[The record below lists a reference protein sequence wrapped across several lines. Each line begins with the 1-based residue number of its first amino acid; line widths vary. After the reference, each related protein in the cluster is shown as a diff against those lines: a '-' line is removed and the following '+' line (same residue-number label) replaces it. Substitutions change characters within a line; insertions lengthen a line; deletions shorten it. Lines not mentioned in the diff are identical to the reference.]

1 VEHGVLIAGRYELVK
16 RLGRGGMGEVW
27 AGRDRSLRRDVA
39 VKLLALD
46 DTVPPDLPARFE
58 REAVA
63 AAQISHPNVVALH
76 DRGVHEDLLFLVMER
91 VEGTTLAQHI
101 RDKSPLGPAR
111 ALEIAQEICA
121 ALVAAHRAQVIH
133 YDIKPHNVMLT
144 PDGRVKVVD
153 FGIAGFVQAA
163 FTVARSS
170 QLAPAGTPEYGAP
183 EQFLTE
189 RGDERSDLYALG
201 GVLFALLTGRPPV
214 TGHNGIAVMRRKL
227 DEEAPALDTV
237 RPGLPP
243 AVTELVAELLR
254 RDPDRRPQTAAAVH
268 ERLGRLR
275 ATLDTPDPSSAVTVP
290 AVPPRT
296 ETPPSHPPAQAP
308 APTRRL
314 PAYDGPF
321 EISWSGQEP
330 PTGYASPTP
339 QKVWR
344 VWLTLALVAAA
355 TAVSVYLP
363 FATGKMPVGR
373 EQGDSPWLLLT
384 VVWVAGGLCVL
395 LGGIVAVEETSEAIR
410 RTRLLRRRPPWSLH
424 IGPQGTTTTDAT
436 GATIATGPAG
446 RRTFAWDH
454 LRMVTL
460 ENIVSRAPYCYA
472 GLRTRFTHAAPVLPL
487 RRPPRGLDLPQP
499 THPPQRRQ
507 DPAVRPRPADR
518 AAALGAHRRPHS
530 LHRPSLAAG
539 GRATRRE
546 VTPSVGRKTGMAG
559 EPSYGASSPWA
570 RKSTRRSIPT
580 LRSQPAHPTS
590 SVIMRG
596 PSASSTM
603 AAI

>member
-1 VEHGVLIAGRYELVK
+1 MERGALIAGRYELVK

-27 AGRDRSLRRDVA
+27 AGRDRSLHRDVA

-101 RDKSPLGPAR
+101 RDKSPMGPAR

-163 FTVARSS
+163 FTVAHSS

-201 GVLFALLTGRPPV
+201 GVLFALLTDRPPF

-227 DEEAPALDTV
+227 DEEAPSLDTL
-237 RPGLPP
+237 RPDLPP

-275 ATLDTPDPSSAVTVP
+275 ATLDEPGAPGVSATAVTVP
-290 AVPPRT
+290 VVPPRT
-296 ETPPSHPPAQAP
+296 ETPP
-308 APTRRL
+308 PTRRL
-314 PAYDGPF
+314 SASDGPF
-321 EISWSGQEP
+321 EIAWTGRERRADYAP
-330 PTGYASPTP
+330 PAPGPL
-339 QKVWR
+339 WR
-344 VWLTLALVAAA
+344 GWLALAVVAAV
-355 TAVSVYLP
+355 TAASIYYP
-363 FATGKMPVGR
+363 FAAGKITVGQKQDDNPWMLVILVWVFGGLATLFGVISMLVSTGKV
-373 EQGDSPWLLLT
+373 
-384 VVWVAGGLCVL
+384 
-395 LGGIVAVEETSEAIR
+395 IR
-410 RTRLLRRRPPWSLH
+410 HASLLRRKPPWTLH
-424 IGPQGTTTTDAT
+424 IGPRGITTTDAT
-436 GATIATGPAG
+436 GATIATGPTG
-446 RRTFAWDH
+446 RRTFVWDH
-454 LRMVTL
+454 LKMVTL
-460 ENIVSRAPYCYA
+460 ENIESPAPYRYA
-472 GLRTRFTHAAPVLPL
+472 GLHARFTDDAP
-487 RRPPRGLDLPQP
+487 
-499 THPPQRRQ
+499 HPDR
-507 DPAVRPRPADR
+507 ARPAGWIYPAPLAPREHGRVPLCVLGPLSDQQHS
-518 AAALGAHRRPHS
+518 ALIDALTRY
-530 LHRPSLAAG
+530 AG
-539 GRATRRE
+539 SR
-546 VTPSVGRKTGMAG
+546 
-559 EPSYGASSPWA
+559 W
-570 RKSTRRSIPT
+570 
-580 LRSQPAHPTS
+580 QPEAEHVDGT
-590 SVIMRG
+590 
-596 PSASSTM
+596 
-603 AAI
+603 